1 MMAPIYLLIRVD
13 HEWGEFFV
21 READPITRTRD
32 GKTYTT
38 HSATWCCNSSFGV
51 FGHHWSSMGAPFAD
65 FIQDVDE
72 HYLLG
77 KISRTE
83 VNADLMM
90 KSVKSEIRS
99 LRKRK
104 AIDATEAREAIDKL
118 KELADECS
126 DGGLGDAIY
135 RSSEIGSLPI
145 EWTDLSTTDYP
156 VSAKMF
162 VKKLWPEFVK
172 QIRPGGQDD

>member
-1 MMAPIYLLIRVD
+1 MMAPIYLPIRVD

-21 READPITRTRD
+21 READPVTRIRD

-38 HSATWCCNSSFGV
+38 YSATWCCNSSFGV
-51 FGHHWSSMGAPFAD
+51 FGHHWSSMGEPFAK
-65 FIQDVDE
+65 FIQDVDT

-83 VNADLMM
+83 VDADLMM
-90 KSVKSEIRS
+90 KSVKSEIQS
-99 LRKRK
+99 LRKSKR
-104 AIDATEAREAIDKL
+104 IDATKARGAISKL

-162 VKKLWPEFVK
+162 VKKLWPAFVK
-172 QIRPGGQDD
+172 QMLPGNPND